1 MVQFSRV
8 RFMALATVLITTCL
22 SALPIQ
28 AALRQQSRQLL
39 IEKKETYLALSWG
52 DIWRRLTRNKRPGG
66 GRGAICEIAP
76 VKLVDPNS
84 KEEGKIEI
92 WSDRPLF
99 LWSIKKGTAK
109 QIQLFMQG
117 DEKPLWSRDIKAG
130 ETKVIYDGEVLQPG
144 QIYEWQLSALVPFLK
159 KSSGVKFQVMESQK
173 RDRITKEL
181 TGLEERL
188 KGASQ
193 ETIAL
198 EKADYFVQQ
207 ELWSDALG
215 ELYSV
220 PTPSAELRDAIKKI
234 QAHDFC
240 QNDESNTSLSG

>member
-22 SALPIQ
+22 PVPIQ
-28 AALRQQSRQLL
+28 AALRQQSQQLL

-66 GRGAICEIAP
+66 GRGEICEIAP

-84 KEEGKIEI
+84 KEEGNIEI

-99 LWSIKKGTAK
+99 LWGIKKGTAK
-109 QIQLFMQG
+109 QIQLFRQG
-117 DEKPLWSRDIKAG
+117 NEKPLWSRDIKAG
-130 ETKVIYDGEVLQPG
+130 ETKVIYDGEALQPG

-173 RDRITKEL
+173 RDRISKEL
-181 TGLEERL
+181 TALEERL
-188 KGASQ
+188 KGSSQ
-193 ETIAL
+193 ETIAM
-198 EKADYFVQQ
+198 EKADYFAQQ
-207 ELWSDALG
+207 GLWSDALR
-215 ELYSV
+215 ELYLVSA
-220 PTPSAELRDAIKKI
+220 PSAELTGMIRQIE
-234 QAHDFC
+234 AHDFC
-240 QNDESNTSLSG
+240 AKDKPTDSASR